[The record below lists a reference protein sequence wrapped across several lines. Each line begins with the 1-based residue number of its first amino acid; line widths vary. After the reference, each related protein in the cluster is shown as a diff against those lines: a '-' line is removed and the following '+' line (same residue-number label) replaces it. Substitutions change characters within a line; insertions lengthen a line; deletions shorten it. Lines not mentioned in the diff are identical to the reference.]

1 MPGPLYMLN
10 KCLIISIMDMYSWK
24 RTWKW
29 SASIFSFY
37 KYDNE
42 PREKWWL
49 KQSKS
54 EIKYHVWNS
63 TVQSPS
69 SSTVVSLISLLFCII
84 SITLFPILSLSLSQV
99 HTRHCAHLALQT
111 WILSRYEKQLQLYLS
126 IDIWQWW
133 CNYCGMFLVAAKSL
147 ISLCL
152 RVLY

>member
-84 SITLFPILSLSLSQV
+84 SITLFPILSLSLSGT
-99 HTRHCAHLALQT
+99 HKTLCSFGFT
-111 WILSRYEKQLQLYLS
+111 RYEKQLHLYLS

>member
-84 SITLFPILSLSLSQV
+84 SITLFPVLSLSLS
-99 HTRHCAHLALQT
+99 L
-111 WILSRYEKQLQLYLS
+111 RYTQDIVLIWLYKPEFYP
-126 IDIWQWW
+126 DMRN
-133 CNYCGMFLVAAKSL
+133 NYIYICLL
-147 ISLCL
+147 IFGSGDVIIVECF
-152 RVLY
+152 

>member
-1 MPGPLYMLN
+1 MPGPHYMLN
-10 KCLIISIMDMYSWK
+10 KYLMISIMDMYSWK

-42 PREKWWL
+42 PREKWWF

-84 SITLFPILSLSLSQV
+84 SITLFPITSLSQA
-99 HTRHCAHLALQT
+99 HTRHCAHLASQI
-111 WILSRYEKQLQLYLS
+111 WIFSRYEEQLHLYLS
-126 IDIWQWW
+126 IDIWQWQ
-133 CNYCGMFLVAAKSL
+133 CNYYGIFLVAAKPL
-147 ISLCL
+147 MSLCF

>member
-1 MPGPLYMLN
+1 MPGPHYMLN
-10 KCLIISIMDMYSWK
+10 KYLMISIMDMYSWK

-42 PREKWWL
+42 PREKWWF

-54 EIKYHVWNS
+54 EIKYHAWNS

-84 SITLFPILSLSLSQV
+84 FITLFPNMSLSLSST
-99 HTRHCAHLALQT
+99 HKTLCSFGFTNLNFLQ
-111 WILSRYEKQLQLYLS
+111 
-126 IDIWQWW
+126 IWETIT
-133 CNYCGMFLVAAKSL
+133 L
-147 ISLCL
+147 ISVYWYLA
-152 RVLY
+152 VAM